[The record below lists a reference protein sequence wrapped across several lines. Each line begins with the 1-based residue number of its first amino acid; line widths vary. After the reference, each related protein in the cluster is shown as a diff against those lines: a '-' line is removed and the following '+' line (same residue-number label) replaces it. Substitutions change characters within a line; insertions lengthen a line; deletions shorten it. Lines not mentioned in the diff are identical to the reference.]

1 MTEPCTLEDAL
12 RALKAADPTLDGIK
26 MFAQLRA
33 QYTHLKFDSRAARNV
48 LATLEAAEAQC
59 EVCERQADHVAPA
72 ASATPERGPPQP
84 SVKCN
89 CTTLEQPAVSLTDPD
104 GEMKLE
110 KVNLCFYNPTTTK
123 KDNLAYVWRT
133 HLNSIGGCI
142 FSVLKLFANRA
153 AVLAGEGTRGFS
165 YGKQADG
172 KDDKTH
178 VLVKESVL
186 GDLADELKPLKL
198 ISQLKNKVRP

>member
-1 MTEPCTLEDAL
+1 MAEPCTLEDAL
-12 RALKAADPTLDGIK
+12 RAVKAADPTLGRTKVI
-26 MFAQLRA
+26 AQVRA
-33 QYTHLKFDSRAARNV
+33 QYTHLKFDSRAARDV
-48 LATLEAAEAQC
+48 LEAAEAQC

-72 ASATPERGPPQP
+72 ASATAERGSPQP

-123 KDNLAYVWRT
+123 NANLAHVWRT
-133 HLNSIGGCI
+133 HLDSTGGCI
-142 FSVLKLFANRA
+142 FSVLKPFAKRA
-153 AVLAGEGTRGFS
+153 AVLAGEGARGFS

-172 KDDKTH
+172 MDDKTH

-198 ISQLKNKVRP
+198 ISQLTNKVRT